1 MMNERRKIDNMVTL
15 SAEYVESLR
24 QSLVQGTDKTQLKN
38 AIIHELNS
46 RNAFIVAKSQ
56 LSPQQYGAAL
66 ESHIKAKFGWKPPID
81 NKSGDATTESG
92 AKIEIK
98 VSVEDAKGGFNYV
111 QVRPNHTVDYY
122 LLASYSITTDE
133 LIFLLCPKEEF
144 LDVVV
149 DHGQLAHGTK
159 DADFEYK
166 EFAYRPKMLGKIG
179 SKGRSLWDAI
189 AIWRVSEKE
198 LHGT

>member
-1 MMNERRKIDNMVTL
+1 MAFL
-15 SAEYVESLR
+15 AEYVESLR
-24 QSLVQGTDKTQLKN
+24 QSLQQGTDKARLKYDVIN
-38 AIIHELNS
+38 ETNS

-66 ESHIKAKFGWKPPID
+66 ESHFKTKFGWGGQTD
-81 NKSGDATTESG
+81 NKSGDATTPKGS
-92 AKIEIK
+92 KIEIK

-111 QVRPNHTVDYY
+111 QIRPNHSVDYY
-122 LLASYSITTDE
+122 LLANYSISTDE
-133 LIFLLCPKEEF
+133 VILLRCPKEEF
-144 LDVVV
+144 ISTVA

-166 EFAYRPKMLGKIG
+166 EFAYRPKMHGKKG
-179 SKGRSLWDAI
+179 SKGRKLWDAI
-189 AIWRVSEKE
+189 ATWRVSEKE